1 MVHHWSNCICI
12 LQAGDRVF
20 TTATV
25 SGGYAE
31 YAVADDDCVY
41 HLPDALDFAQGSA
54 IGTPYFTAYRAV
66 VQKQEQPFK
75 INHAA
80 QYGEPYFKLK
90 KVIRVMWCVFQS
102 PY

>member
-1 MVHHWSNCICI
+1 MAGHWSIVICI

-54 IGTPYFTAYRAV
+54 IGIPYFTAYRAV
-66 VQKQEQPFK
+66 VQKQEQPFQ
-75 INHAA
+75 IDHAA
-80 QYGEPYFKLK
+80 QYGKPFFKLN
-90 KVIRVMWCVFQS
+90 KVI
-102 PY
+102 

>member
-1 MVHHWSNCICI
+1 M
-12 LQAGDRVF
+12 F

-41 HLPDALDFAQGSA
+41 PLPDALDFAQGSA
-54 IGTPYFTAYRAV
+54 IGIPYFTAYRAL

-75 INHAA
+75 I
-80 QYGEPYFKLK
+80 
-90 KVIRVMWCVFQS
+90 
-102 PY
+102 